1 MTQPF
6 EGQREIEVLLVEDD
20 PGDVLMTREAFDTY
34 LRNRLDVVDDGA
46 AALAYLRNEP
56 PYADVPRPDLILLD
70 LDLPRR
76 NGREVLQDIKAD
88 PELRRIPVIVLTTSQ
103 ADEDVLRRYQLH
115 ADAYVTKPLDFDGFI
130 GAIKEIDHLFVS
142 VVRLPSLS

>member
-1 MTQPF
+1 MTEPAPH
-6 EGQREIEVLLVEDD
+6 IIDVLLVEDD

-88 PELRRIPVIVLTTSQ
+88 PELRHIPVIVLTTSQ
-103 ADEDVLRRYQLH
+103 ADEDVLRSHQLH

-130 GAIKEIDHLFVS
+130 GAIKEIDHFFVS

>member
-1 MTQPF
+1 VTEPAPH
-6 EGQREIEVLLVEDD
+6 IIDVLLVEDD

-130 GAIKEIDHLFVS
+130 GAIKQIDRFFVS
-142 VVRLPSLS
+142 VVRLPSLP

>member
-1 MTQPF
+1 VTEPAPH
-6 EGQREIEVLLVEDD
+6 IIDVLLVEDD